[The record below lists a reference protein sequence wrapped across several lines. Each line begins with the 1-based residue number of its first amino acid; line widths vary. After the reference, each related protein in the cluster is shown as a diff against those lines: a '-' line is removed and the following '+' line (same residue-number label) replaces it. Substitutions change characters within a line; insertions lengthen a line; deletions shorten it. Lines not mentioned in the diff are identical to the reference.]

1 MAAAP
6 RTSPPRQLR
15 SHQRVLADK
24 GYPSKANRAYLAS
37 RGVKATIP
45 DRADQKQNRAN
56 KGSAGGR
63 PTGFD
68 AGIYKGR
75 NVVERSFNRL
85 KNWRGIAM
93 KSDKNARNYKAGL
106 TLAATLI
113 GSRPTYST
121 PTYSTWSRSVKGR
134 QIPLSMTQTRKRSP
148 TAQWPWVL
156 LVLLVIAVDV
166 VLLGTQTGRCI
177 DYTQESGAESFCE
190 TGPITGV
197 PGAWLLIVAS
207 LIAIAH
213 FITRFLRAKRLS

>member
-1 MAAAP
+1 MLLTPGNINDTTMMTDTIGRIRVPTAGPGRP
-6 RTSPPRQLR
+6 RTRPE
-15 SHQRVLADK
+15 RVLADK

-37 RGVKATIP
+37 RAIKATIP

-93 KSDKNARNYKAGL
+93 RSDKTARNYHAGV

-113 GSRPTYST
+113 WLNTDL
-121 PTYSTWSRSVKGR
+121 
-134 QIPLSMTQTRKRSP
+134 IH
-148 TAQWPWVL
+148 TA
-156 LVLLVIAVDV
+156 
-166 VLLGTQTGRCI
+166 
-177 DYTQESGAESFCE
+177 
-190 TGPITGV
+190 
-197 PGAWLLIVAS
+197 
-207 LIAIAH
+207 
-213 FITRFLRAKRLS
+213 